1 MLLSIVA
8 AGADQP
14 FKVSACLDDSS
25 ATNTILTVS
34 VSMAPHYRIYADQ
47 FHVEV
52 PPPVCLVPAAM
63 PAPEVKRDVF
73 SGKISQVFSRD
84 FHIVYRVVNAGNA
97 PLPVTIRYQGCSQDQ
112 CFLPVEKTWLLSR
125 KAPMAVISSTSVG
138 AETAKASLLSQ
149 EYLKDFEIVA
159 VLSGYVRPPE
169 FIKFLTFPQE
179 GYPQVSFSPT
189 GWYRSLTWI
198 TIVIIL
204 LGGLALNLT
213 PCVLPMIPINLA
225 IIGAGVQ
232 AGGGRRQ
239 GMKLGFFYGAGMA
252 LAYGILGGIV
262 VATGRKFGTLNAS
275 PWFNLAIAGI
285 FLLLALAMF
294 DVYVIDLTRFQK
306 QRWDVRRHV
315 LVVLMMG
322 AISALLAGACVAPV
336 VFSVVLLATDL
347 VAKGNPVGLFLP
359 LVLGIG
365 MGLPWPL
372 AGAGLS
378 LLPKTG
384 KWMNY
389 VKYAFG
395 VLILA
400 AAMYYAVVGIRLWMR
415 PAPAVVEKGWLTSIP
430 DAQAQARKESR
441 PILIDFGAS
450 WCKNCQAM
458 EVTTLRDT
466 GVQNA
471 LRRFVKVKY
480 HVEHPNQSPDRD
492 VLDQFGVIGLPTY
505 VILMPRML

>member
-1 MLLSIVA
+1 MLMSLVPA
-8 AGADQP
+8 AADQP

-25 ATNTILTVS
+25 AANTILTVS
-34 VSMAPHYRIYADQ
+34 VSMAPHHRIYADQ

-52 PPPVCLVPAAM
+52 PPPVRLIPVDM

-73 SGKISQVFSRD
+73 SGEISPVFSRD
-84 FHIVYRVVNAGNA
+84 FHVAYRVVNAGNA

-112 CFLPVEKTWLLSR
+112 CFLPEDQSILLSR
-125 KAPMAVISSTSVG
+125 GSPATPVRSASVG
-138 AETAKASLLSQ
+138 DEAPGAYPQSQ
-149 EYLKDFEIVA
+149 VSLKDFEIVA
-159 VLSGYVRPPE
+159 VQSGYVRSPE
-169 FIKFLTFPQE
+169 FIKFLTFPEE
-179 GYPQVSFSPT
+179 GHPQVSLSPT
-189 GWYRSLTWI
+189 GWNQSLTWVTLI
-198 TIVIIL
+198 IIL
-204 LGGLALNLT
+204 VGGLALNLT

-232 AGGGRRQ
+232 AGGGRRR

-252 LAYGILGGIV
+252 MAYGLLGGMV
-262 VATGRKFGTLNAS
+262 VATGLKFGALNAS
-275 PWFNLAIAGI
+275 PWFNWTIAAI

-306 QRWDVRRHV
+306 QRWEGSRHV

-322 AISALLAGACVAPV
+322 AIAALLAGACVAPV

-389 VKYAFG
+389 VKYVFG

-400 AAMYYAVVGIRLWMR
+400 AAVYYAVVGIRLWMR

-430 DAQAQARKESR
+430 AAQVQARKESR

-450 WCKNCQAM
+450 WCKNCHAM
-458 EVTTLRDT
+458 EVTTLRNA

-471 LRRFVKVKY
+471 LRRFIKVKY

-505 VILMPRML
+505 VILMPRTS